1 MKSDAS
7 TKIKSKY
14 SSTSYHDDKDKY
26 YYCLENG
33 TLISAYTST
42 YYTSDNIRIL
52 VTWTAGKKYYIKSM
66 RLRISLDSSVSV
78 DFGGENNVSLYI
90 YYL

>member
-7 TKIKSKY
+7 TKIKTKF

-52 VTWTAGKKYYIKSM
+52 VTWTANKKYYIKSIM
-66 RLRISLDSSVSV
+66 LRVSSGSV
-78 DFGGENNVSLYI
+78 FADFSGENYLSLYI

>member
-1 MKSDAS
+1 MFILIKYDAS

-42 YYTSDNIRIL
+42 YRTSDCIRIL
-52 VTWTAGKKYYIKSM
+52 VTWTAGKKYYIKSIG
-66 RLRISLDSSVSV
+66 LEISFGSVSA
-78 DFGGENNVSLYI
+78 DFNG
-90 YYL
+90 